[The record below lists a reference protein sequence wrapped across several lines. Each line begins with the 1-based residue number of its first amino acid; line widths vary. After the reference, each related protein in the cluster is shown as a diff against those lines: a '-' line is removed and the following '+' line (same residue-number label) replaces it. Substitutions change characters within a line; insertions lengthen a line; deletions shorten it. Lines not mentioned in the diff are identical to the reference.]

1 MNRPAILRRAL
12 ACLIVAATLFCL
24 IALLTYDQADVTT
37 THAPVRNWCGIVGAR
52 LAWNLM
58 SWLGFASFLVVA
70 LGAGWGVVFLL
81 RKSIP
86 DLWMKAF
93 GALLLISAASAVLGL
108 VQHQVSS
115 GSSPWGGMLG
125 LFYAETLKNYCGI
138 QGGYLIVILAAVF
151 GLIFLGLDHYVVLA
165 ARKLGAVVRR
175 RVARRKHAAQAEA
188 LRAAMPGAPAG
199 QAGTQPAAELET
211 VVVDTGKAK
220 PAGKKTDD
228 AGTRSGKKAAPEL
241 KPSGAE
247 PDERS
252 RQDAMRRRVEE
263 RLSESIRR
271 ATQPPKMPK
280 SLFDYRQGTDGAP
293 LPPLDILDDPVFK
306 DSTETQAHIENNIA
320 ILETT
325 LADFNI
331 GAEVVDIDRGPVV
344 TRYELSLAPGV
355 KVTKITSLA
364 DDISMALKAP
374 SVRIVAPIPGKST
387 VGIEVP
393 NKEREVVRLK
403 ELLASKEY
411 KQGKYEIPVFLG
423 RDTSGTPIIS
433 DLTKMPHLLIAG
445 ATGAGKSVC
454 INSMLLSMLMSKH
467 PKDLKLILV
476 DPKMVELSTYQ
487 GVPHLLCPVVTDMKR
502 APWILEWATKQMDE
516 RYDLLSSAGVRHI
529 TQYNALGEE
538 EIRTR
543 LKDADIDR
551 PQFHLPYIVII
562 IDELADLMM
571 SSAKEVENSIT
582 RLAQK
587 SRAVGIHI
595 ILATQRPSVDVITG
609 LIKANMPT
617 RISFQ
622 VTSKIDSRT
631 ILDRNGAE
639 KLLGSGDMLFIPPGS
654 SHMLRLQGT
663 YVSDQEIKRIV
674 SFVKNEG
681 AGGKYQLDLDRWS
694 PEEEGT
700 GGCDDELYEQ
710 AVRIV
715 LESQRGSVSLLQRKL
730 EIGYTR
736 ASRLVDFMAK
746 EGIVGAYKGSK
757 AREVLMTLEEWEG
770 SGRAEGYGAASEP
783 DPT

>member
-1 MNRPAILRRAL
+1 MDKPAILRRAF
-12 ACLIVAATLFCL
+12 ACLIVAATIFCL
-24 IALLTYDQADVTT
+24 IALLTYNQADLVTLKT
-37 THAPVRNWCGIVGAR
+37 DGTARVDNWCGVVGAN
-52 LAWNLM
+52 LAQTLM
-58 SWLGFASFLVVA
+58 QWLGFASFLVVGLA
-70 LGAGWGVVFLL
+70 AAWGVAFLV
-81 RKSIP
+81 RKSVP

-93 GALLLISAASAVLGL
+93 GAILLVSALAALLAL
-108 VQHQVSS
+108 VQMQAA
-115 GSSPWGGMLG
+115 WGGMLG
-125 LFYAETLKNYCGI
+125 VFYADVLYNYCGT
-138 QGGYLIVILAAVF
+138 QGGYLIVMLAGVF
-151 GLIFLGLDHYVVLA
+151 GLIFLGLDHYVVL
-165 ARKLGAVVRR
+165 L
-175 RVARRKHAAQAEA
+175 ARRLAASARRLLAGKRSSQAAAQP
-188 LRAAMPGAPAG
+188 AAQP
-199 QAGTQPAAELET
+199 GTQPAAALET
-211 VVVDTGKAK
+211 IVVDTGDAK
-220 PAGKKTDD
+220 PAGKKE
-228 AGTRSGKKAAPEL
+228 APQPPPEKQP
-241 KPSGAE
+241 KPAE

-252 RQDAMRRRVEE
+252 RQDAMRKRVEQ

-280 SLFDYRQGTDGAP
+280 SLFDYRDGGEGNP
-293 LPPLDILDDPVFK
+293 LPPLDILDDPVYK
-306 DSTETQAHIENNIA
+306 DSSETQAHIENNIA

-344 TRYELSLAPGV
+344 TRYELSLAPGI

-364 DDISMALKAP
+364 DDISMAVKAP
-374 SVRIVAPIPGKST
+374 TVRIVAPIPGKST
-387 VGIEVP
+387 VGVEIP
-393 NKEREVVRLK
+393 NKEREIVRLK

-411 KQGKYEIPVFLG
+411 KEGKHEIPVFLG
-423 RDTSGTPIIS
+423 RDTSGTPVVS
-433 DLTKMPHLLIAG
+433 DLTRMPHLLIAG

-454 INSMLLSMLMSKH
+454 INSILLSILMSKQ
-467 PKDLKLILV
+467 PKDMKLILV
-476 DPKMVELSTYQ
+476 DPKMVELSIYE
-487 GVPHLLCPVVTDMKR
+487 GIPHLLCPVVTDMKR

-516 RYDLLSSAGVRHI
+516 RYDVLSSVAVRHI
-529 TQYNALGEE
+529 TQYNALSEE
-538 EIRTR
+538 EIRSR
-543 LKDADIDR
+543 LKDADLDR
-551 PQFHLPYIVII
+551 VQYHLPYIVII

-571 SSAKEVENSIT
+571 SSAKEIETSIT

-595 ILATQRPSVDVITG
+595 LLATQRPSVDVITG

-654 SHMLRLQGT
+654 SHMLRLQGAF
-663 YVSDQEIKRIV
+663 VSDQEIKRVV

-681 AGGKYQLDLDRWS
+681 SQGDYQLDLDNWS
-694 PEEEGT
+694 PDDDSGAE
-700 GGCDDELYEQ
+700 GCDDDLYQQ

-746 EGIVGAYKGSK
+746 DGIVGSYKGSK

-783 DPT
+783 DPA